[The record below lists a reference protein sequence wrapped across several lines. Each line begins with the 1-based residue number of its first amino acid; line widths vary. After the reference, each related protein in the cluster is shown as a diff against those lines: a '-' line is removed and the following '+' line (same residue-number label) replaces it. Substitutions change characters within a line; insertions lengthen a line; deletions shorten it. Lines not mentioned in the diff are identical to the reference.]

1 MDNISLIP
9 DMYTPSV
16 DTNGNYI
23 DKIPKISNGI
33 HCPCGSRR
41 HKVYNSNNFGAHMK
55 SKVHRMWLQ
64 QLNNNKANYYAK
76 LIKAEEIIEQQK
88 LLLVKLENQIQTKS
102 LTIDFLTNQLVNN
115 TANNQS
121 VDLLDIDN

>member
-1 MDNISLIP
+1 
-9 DMYTPSV
+9 
-16 DTNGNYI
+16 
-23 DKIPKISNGI
+23 
-33 HCPCGSRR
+33 
-41 HKVYNSNNFGAHMK
+41 
-55 SKVHRMWLQ
+55 MWLQ

-121 VDLLDIDN
+121 IDLLDIDN